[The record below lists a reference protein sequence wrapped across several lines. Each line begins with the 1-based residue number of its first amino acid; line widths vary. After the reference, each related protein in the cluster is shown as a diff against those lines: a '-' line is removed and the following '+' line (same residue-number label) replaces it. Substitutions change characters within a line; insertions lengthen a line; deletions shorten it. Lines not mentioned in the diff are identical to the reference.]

1 MTMLAYLFVLTS
13 LCNFANGEDKEINVC
28 VKFVPDVQNGHKRR
42 PTVPVENCQDRD
54 AACSQIFNIA
64 NNAVYAQNLMP

>member
-13 LCNFANGEDKEINVC
+13 LCNFANGDEKVIDVC

-64 NNAVYAQNLMP
+64 NNDVYAQNLMP